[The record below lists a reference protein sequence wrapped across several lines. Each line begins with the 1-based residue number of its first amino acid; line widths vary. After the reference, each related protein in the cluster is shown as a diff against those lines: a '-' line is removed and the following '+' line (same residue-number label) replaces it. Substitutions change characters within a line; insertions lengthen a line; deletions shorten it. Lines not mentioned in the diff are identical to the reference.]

1 LTVLAGLPVT
11 RLSVL
16 REVLMRR
23 PLNYRPSGAMIVAC
37 ISLFVA
43 LGGVG
48 YAAATIGSAQIK
60 NNSIRSKDIRNNQ
73 VATRDVRNNTLTG
86 ADIRELSLETVP
98 EAHSANR
105 AESAP
110 IERVKINTSRGTA
123 PPGPGG
129 FGTATA
135 RCDAGLA
142 VVGGGVQVDDP
153 NNGFVIDDWPNGAD
167 GFTARAAT
175 AGGGDMGF
183 TVYAICASVASIG

>member
-1 LTVLAGLPVT
+1 
-11 RLSVL
+11 
-16 REVLMRR
+16 MRR
-23 PLNYRPSGAMIVAC
+23 SFNYRPQGAMIVAC

-86 ADIRELSLETVP
+86 ADIREFSLETVP
-98 EAHSANR
+98 KADSANG
-105 AESAP
+105 ADSAP

-123 PPGPGG
+123 PGPGG

-135 RCDAGLA
+135 RCDLGLT

-153 NNGFVIDDWPNGAD
+153 NNGFVIDDWPNATD

-175 AGGGDMGF
+175 SGGGDMGF
-183 TVYAICASVASIG
+183 TVYAICAPAASIG